1 MNNRLCEMFGI
12 EAPIF
17 AFSHCRDVV
26 VEVSK
31 AGGLGVLGMA
41 RAHADRIEEDLRWID
56 AHVGGRPYGV
66 DILMPSSYEDV
77 AQVDID
83 ALPAEHVAFVQ
94 NLLDEAGIPRLP
106 PEQADAAA
114 RELLKGLHITP
125 RESLA
130 MLEACFRH
138 PIKLIVNALGS
149 PPKDLV
155 DRAHALGI
163 KVGALA
169 GKTEHALKHK
179 AAGCDLV
186 VAVGTEAA
194 GHTGNISSMVL
205 WPRIV
210 DAVAPLPVLGGGGV
224 GRGRQVAAALA
235 LGCEGVW
242 CGSIWLK
249 TVQSELT
256 PEIRA
261 KLLKAGA
268 DDAVLTKTVTGK
280 QCRTLANAFTDA
292 WSRPGAPKT
301 LPAPLQNM
309 LWWAHGRTRVERVKD
324 AKAEAFLTYPVGQ
337 LVGDMNEESSVRQVV
352 QDMLVELAESKER
365 LDRMLG

>member
-1 MNNRLCEMFGI
+1 MKNRLCDMFGI
-12 EAPIF
+12 EVPIF

-41 RAHADRIEEDLRWID
+41 RAHSERVEEDLRWID
-56 AHVGGRPYGV
+56 AHIDGRPYGV
-66 DILMPSSYEDV
+66 DILMPSKYEDV

-83 ALPAEHVAFVQ
+83 ALPQEHVEFVQ
-94 NLLDEAGIPRLP
+94 KMLDDAGVPRLP
-106 PEQADAAA
+106 TEQAEAAA
-114 RELLKGLHITP
+114 REMLKGLHMTP
-125 RESLA
+125 RESLQ
-130 MLEACFRH
+130 MLEVCLRH

-149 PPKDLV
+149 PPKALV

-169 GKTEHALKHK
+169 GKVDHAIRHREV
-179 AAGCDLV
+179 GCDLV

-224 GRGRQVAAALA
+224 GRGRQVAAALS

-242 CGSIWLK
+242 CGSVWLK
-249 TVQSELT
+249 TVQSEVP
-256 PEIRA
+256 PEIKA
-261 KLLKAGA
+261 KLFKAGEN
-268 DDAVLTKTVTGK
+268 DAMLTKTVTGK
-280 QCRTLANAFTDA
+280 QCRTLRNAFSEA
-292 WSRPGAPKT
+292 YERPGAPQP

-309 LWWAHGRTRVERVKD
+309 LWWAHGRTRVERFH
-324 AKAEAFLTYPVGQ
+324 AEDFLTYPVGQ
-337 LVGDMNEESSVRQVV
+337 LVADMTEETSVRQVV
-352 QDMLVELAESKER
+352 QDMLNELVEAKER
-365 LDRMLG
+365 LDHMLG

>member
-1 MNNRLCEMFGI
+1 MKNILCEMFGI
-12 EAPIF
+12 EVPIF

-41 RAHADRIEEDLRWID
+41 RAHSERVEEDLAWID
-56 AHVGGRPYGV
+56 THIGGRPYGV
-66 DILMPSSYEDV
+66 DILMPSKYEDV

-83 ALPAEHVAFVQ
+83 ALPKEHVEFVQ
-94 NLLDEAGIPRLP
+94 KMLDDAGVPRLP
-106 PEQADAAA
+106 PDQADAMA
-114 RELLKGLHITP
+114 REMLKGLHMTP
-125 RESLA
+125 RESMK
-130 MLEACFRH
+130 MLEVCMNH

-149 PPKDLV
+149 PPKELV
-155 DRAHALGI
+155 DRAHARGI

-169 GKTEHALKHK
+169 GKVEHAIKHRDV
-179 AAGCDLV
+179 GCDLV
-186 VAVGTEAA
+186 MAIGTEAA

-224 GRGRQVAAALA
+224 GRGRQIAAALA

-249 TVQSELT
+249 TVQSEVP
-256 PEIRA
+256 PEI
-261 KLLKAGA
+261 KARLFQAGEN
-268 DDAVLTKTVTGK
+268 DAMLTKTVTGK
-280 QCRTLANAFTDA
+280 QCRTLRNAFSEAYDK
-292 WSRPGAPKT
+292 PGAPKP

-309 LWWAHGRTRVERVKD
+309 LWWAHGRTRVERGGAD
-324 AKAEAFLTYPVGQ
+324 AFLTYPVGQ
-337 LVGDMNEESSVRQVV
+337 LVGDMKEETSVRQVV
-352 QDMLVELAESKER
+352 QDMLNELVESKER
-365 LDRMLG
+365 LDAMLD